1 MTDQHDAPT
10 APSAGRGHARGGDVV
25 GTRAKLLFAASQLFA
40 DRGYKSVSIR
50 EIASSAGVN
59 SALVNYH
66 FGSKQGLFEEV
77 IRLYTADHVAD
88 RMARLADERRRQGRL
103 RLEDLLAIYLDPLI
117 DPHSGPDA
125 EGIFARLHSVMIAE
139 RMEGFEQIAT
149 RAFTTVNLT
158 FIEELERC
166 LPHLSRKTIAW
177 RLFAIIGAMLY
188 FDIRPSPPGL
198 ISISGGACDPADRA
212 ELRRHLMRFFID
224 GMRAPIE

>member
-1 MTDQHDAPT
+1 MSEQNDAK
-10 APSAGRGHARGGDVV
+10 AAASVRRGRVGSGEAV
-25 GTRAKLLFAASQLFA
+25 GTRAKLLLAASQLFA

-50 EIASSAGVN
+50 EISASAGVN

-77 IRLYTADHVAD
+77 IRLYTADHIAD
-88 RMARLADERRRQGRL
+88 RMVRLADERRRQGRL
-103 RLEDLLAIYLDPLI
+103 KLEDLLAIYLDPLI
-117 DPHSGPDA
+117 DPVNGPDA

-149 RAFTTVNLT
+149 RAFTTVNLA
-158 FIEELERC
+158 FIEELEKC
-166 LPHLSRKTIAW
+166 LPHLQRKTIAW

-198 ISISGGACDPADRA
+198 MTISGGACDPADRN

-224 GMRAPIE
+224 GMRAPVE